1 MKAISVKIFSYE
13 PIQRIPLSRFIKM
26 GKAGGTPTST
36 NKEFYNGNIPFLSIN
51 DITIQGKY
59 IYTTQKFIS
68 NRGLENSSAWLVP
81 PYSLILSMY
90 ASVGLPTINKI
101 HLATSQAMYSM
112 VLNDECFVD
121 YLYYYLL
128 YFKDRHV
135 YKYLETGTQSN
146 INADIVRSI
155 CIPDYGKKQNVEIGV
170 CLSEIDK
177 KIALEQQV
185 LFDYQEQK
193 QYLLQQMF
201 I

>member
-1 MKAISVKIFSYE
+1 
-13 PIQRIPLSRFIKM
+13 M

-68 NRGLENSSAWLVP
+68 NRGLVNSSAWLVP

>member
-13 PIQRIPLSRFIKM
+13 PIQRIPLSSFIKM

-112 VLNDECFVD
+112 VLNEECFVD

-155 CIPDYGKKQNVEIGV
+155 CIPDYGKKQNVKIGV